1 MIVGLCHSFFADVI
15 CVEVLAALGW
25 VCTGRTVGILL
36 PAVCP
41 LRIAKEVIK

>member
-1 MIVGLCHSFFADVI
+1 MFFLFSADVI

-25 VCTGRTVGILL
+25 VCMGRTVGILL

-41 LRIAKEVIK
+41 LRIAKEMIK